1 METETKE
8 LFSLEDASK
17 RLGGCSV
24 WTLRKH
30 QLQGTISVVRIG
42 KRIFLNAQELSR
54 IAKQGLPSLKASEPR

>member
-1 METETKE
+1 MEVAEQE

-30 QLQGTISVVRIG
+30 QLRGTISVVRIG
-42 KRIFLNAQELSR
+42 KRIFLTEATIAR
-54 IAKQGLPSLKASEPR
+54 IASEGLPSLKAQKP